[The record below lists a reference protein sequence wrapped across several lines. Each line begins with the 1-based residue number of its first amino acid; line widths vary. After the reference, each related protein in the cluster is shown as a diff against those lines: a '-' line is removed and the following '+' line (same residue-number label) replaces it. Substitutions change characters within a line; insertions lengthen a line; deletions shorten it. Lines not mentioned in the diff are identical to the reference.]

1 MSTTQTPLRETSP
14 IAAAI
19 LAGDHDDE
27 LDYIQQACS
36 ARLKRRFRKGMPV
49 EVIEGRVMGA
59 RGTVIKVNPKR
70 ISVDLGADGQWN
82 VPPSMLRVVERS
94 EMDGLR

>member
-1 MSTTQTPLRETSP
+1 MSARTPLKETSP

-19 LAGDHDDE
+19 LAGEHDAE
-27 LDYIQQACS
+27 IGYIQQACS
-36 ARLKRRFRKGMPV
+36 ARLKRQFRKGLHV
-49 EVIEGRVMGA
+49 EVTEGSVMGA

-82 VPPSMLRVVERS
+82 VPPSMLRVIERS
-94 EMDGLR
+94 EMDGPR